1 MANSSASPLLKLSPE
16 LRNWIYDEVL
26 ISERIVRLTDDMGK
40 RTWSVPPLLQT
51 CRWIRDEAMEMYY
64 AQNSFLV
71 GAVDVRDEEFPSDR
85 ETYDFTLALQEEVC
99 RVMLARWLKALP
111 DDARSSLK
119 QIFISD
125 HYHAE
130 YEYRE
135 YDKHEDCYYTTYY
148 VPSFK
153 RYREMLKLAGAALPK
168 GCLLYLEVKTTRYS
182 AYNDR
187 EPFWS
192 MDGHGDYDGEL
203 EPEEMFALFGRKRW
217 DVEQEEELE
226 EILKTPEPEGDEA
239 EGDGTE
245 GSEVEASKLEY

>member
-1 MANSSASPLLKLSPE
+1 
-16 LRNWIYDEVL
+16 
-26 ISERIVRLTDDMGK
+26 

-111 DDARSSLK
+111 DDARASLK

-130 YEYRE
+130 YMHRE
-135 YDKHEDCYYTTYY
+135 YDKYDDMYERTYY
-148 VPSFK
+148 VPNFK
-153 RYREMLKLAGAALPK
+153 RYRDMLKLAGTPLPK
-168 GCLLYLEVKTTRYS
+168 GCLLYLEVMTTRYS

-192 MDGHGDYDGEL
+192 MDGHGDYDHEL
-203 EPEEMFALFGRKRW
+203 DSGEMFALFGRKRW

-226 EILKTPEPEGDEA
+226 EMLKTPEPEGDEA
-239 EGDGTE
+239 EGDETE
-245 GSEVEASKLEY
+245 GSEVEPSKLEY

>member
-40 RTWSVPPLLQT
+40 RIWSVPPLLQT
-51 CRWIRDEAMEMYY
+51 CQWIQDEAMEMYY

-71 GAVDVRDEEFPSDR
+71 SAVD
-85 ETYDFTLALQEEVC
+85 EEVC
-99 RVMLARWLKALP
+99 RVMLARWLKVLP
-111 DDARSSLK
+111 DDARSSLS

-135 YDKHEDCYYTTYY
+135 FDKHEDSYYTTYY

-153 RYREMLKLAGAALPK
+153 RYRDMLKLAGAAVPK
-168 GCLLYLEVKTTRYS
+168 GCLLYLEIRTTRYS
-182 AYNDR
+182 AYNER

-192 MDGHGDYDGEL
+192 MDSHGDYDGEL

-226 EILKTPEPEGDEA
+226 AMLKTPEPEGDEA

-245 GSEVEASKLEY
+245 GSEVEASKVGG